1 MQPQVQNLL
10 EPPEA
15 GEAGKDPPLEPSESQ
30 YLDFRLLAPKTVR
43 EHTSFVLS
51 QKKKKDS
58 FYLCRNKI
66 HSFTHLL
73 ILHSFIQLTD
83 YLYVPARAEDAG

>member
-1 MQPQVQNLL
+1 MHPQVQNLL

-51 QKKKKDS
+51 QKKKKTVFIFVGTKFTHSLIYS
-58 FYLCRNKI
+58 FFI
-66 HSFTHLL
+66 HS
-73 ILHSFIQLTD
+73 
-83 YLYVPARAEDAG
+83 YN